1 VFALLTPDGR
11 GLLSGISTEFELVPV
26 PREFYVSA
34 LHMTKNVTPLE
45 APPQPF
51 EPFVFG
57 GGKYVPKGDG
67 RFSARDKV
75 GYFVVIRNPDGE
87 PEPSVSIRM
96 TFYKDGQP
104 FVRTPAEP
112 AELIKVG
119 EHAYL
124 NANAFEVG
132 TFPPGRYRF
141 IVLFRD
147 LKASRDSAPWK
158 EGKSVSAEFEVAPEA
173 PSIR

>member
-11 GLLSGISTEFELVPV
+11 GLLSGTRTEFELVPV
-26 PREFYVSA
+26 PREFHVSR
-34 LHMTKNVTPLE
+34 LHMTNNVISLG
-45 APPQPF
+45 APPRPF
-51 EPFVFG
+51 DPFVFG
-57 GGKYVPKGDG
+57 GGKYVPNGDG

-75 GYFVVIRNPDGE
+75 GYFLVIRNPDGE

-96 TFYKDGQP
+96 TLYKNGQP

-147 LKASRDSAPWK
+147 LKASHDSATWK
-158 EGKSVSAEFEVAPEA
+158 EGKSVSTEFEVAPEA
-173 PSIR
+173 ASLR